1 MFKQEI
7 PLMYP
12 DDPDVQAV
20 KEAFW
25 DPFDYFI
32 ARIKDGLMSTD
43 FKTGL
48 GTVSYQAPCHGRV
61 QNIGKK
67 TEEFLKMIPDTDVKT
82 TERCSGHAGTYGV
95 KKEFH
100 ETSMKIG
107 RPVFRTMNEQNPDY
121 ISSDCPLGGHHIA
134 QGIRENHDNEPAL
147 AHPLSLVAKA
157 YGLNQE

>member
-1 MFKQEI
+1 MN
-7 PLMYP
+7 
-12 DDPDVQAV
+12 
-20 KEAFW
+20 
-25 DPFDYFI
+25 
-32 ARIKDGLMSTD
+32 TD

-48 GTVSYQAPCHGRV
+48 GSVSYQAPCHGRV

-67 TEEFLKMIPDTDVKT
+67 TEEFLKSIPNTVVKT

-107 RPVFRTMNEQNPDY
+107 RPVFRTMNEQSPDY

-134 QGIRENHDNEPAL
+134 QGIRENHGNKPSL
-147 AHPLSLVAKA
+147 AHPVSLVARA
-157 YGLNQE
+157 YGLNEE